1 MYQIVNAI
9 YGMNGDTGTD
19 HDVTTRVDTIFA
31 LMDTDGDG
39 KVTRAEFMEGVRQDK
54 SIVEAFDE
62 DFYKIIE

>member
-9 YGMNGDTGTD
+9 FAMNGDTD
-19 HDVTTRVDTIFA
+19 NDVTTRVNTIFA

-39 KVTRAEFMEGVRQDK
+39 RVTRAEFMEGVRQDK

-62 DFYKIIE
+62 DFFKKYI

>member
-9 YGMNGDTGTD
+9 YDMNGDTGTD

-39 KVTRAEFMEGVRQDK
+39 RVTRAEFMEGVRQDK